1 MALLNN
7 FSFNLVFFPPQDLG
21 YRAAYF
27 SPRRRPIC
35 IGFDVSGKLLGL
47 ILMFQGKSLF
57 ANVLHSMKSSW
68 KNNAQWIW
76 LGKLLQKRC
85 SLSIKKNDVF
95 SWRTKR
101 VGKMEKTGFG
111 CKTTCSVCPVGE
123 VHMQARMRAAAEKKS
138 WFPSNKFRMQPAE
151 LAALLLCSLA
161 VPCARFCIP
170 CERRSW
176 LLLCLLT
183 LCGHLRSTGSTG
195 RI

>member
-1 MALLNN
+1 MKEELLSLLALLNN

-57 ANVLHSMKSSW
+57 TNVLHSMKSSW

-85 SLSIKKNDVF
+85 SLSIKKTMCF
-95 SWRTKR
+95 HEEQREWARWKR
-101 VGKMEKTGFG
+101 
-111 CKTTCSVCPVGE
+111 
-123 VHMQARMRAAAEKKS
+123 QA
-138 WFPSNKFRMQPAE
+138 
-151 LAALLLCSLA
+151 LAAKQRA
-161 VPCARFCIP
+161 VCAQ
-170 CERRSW
+170 
-176 LLLCLLT
+176 
-183 LCGHLRSTGSTG
+183 
-195 RI
+195 